1 VRTQLTATTDPEI
14 AHKIDVA
21 GIETN
26 YHDQGL
32 GTPVL
37 LIHGSGPGV
46 TAWANWRGLIP
57 VLSSSHRV
65 IAPDVAG
72 FGYTDAPKD
81 FQYNPATWTAHM
93 FGLLDALGLPRVSV
107 IGNSL
112 GGALALKMAIDR
124 PERIDRV
131 VTMGTAGI
139 PHPITD
145 GLEAVWGY
153 QPALDRMR
161 KLLDFFLYDTSIVSP
176 DLADLRYRATLRPGA
191 QERFA
196 SMFPAPRQKMLDS
209 LALPEEALR
218 ALPHRTLLVHGR
230 EDQVVPVLTSERLS
244 KLIPN
249 SDLHV
254 FGKCGH
260 WSQIEK
266 ADEFAELV
274 QNFLSRP

>member
-1 VRTQLTATTDPEI
+1 MTATVGPEI
-14 AHKIDVA
+14 ANKIDVA

-32 GTPVL
+32 GSPVL
-37 LIHGSGPGV
+37 LIHGSAAGV

-65 IAPDVAG
+65 IAPDVVG

-81 FQYNPATWTAHM
+81 FQYNLHTWTGHL
-93 FGLLDALGLPRVSV
+93 FGLLDALGIPRVSV
-107 IGNSL
+107 LGNSL

-124 PERIDRV
+124 PERIDRI
-131 VTMGTAGI
+131 VTMGSVGI
-139 PHPITD
+139 PFPITD
-145 GLEAVWGY
+145 GLEAAWGY
-153 QPALDRMR
+153 EPSPDKMR
-161 KLLDFFLYDTSIVSP
+161 RLLDFFLYDTSIISP
-176 DLADLRYRATLRPGA
+176 DLVELRYRATLRPGA
-191 QERFA
+191 QETFA
-196 SMFPAPRQKMLDS
+196 SIFPAPRQKMLDS
-209 LALPEEALR
+209 LTLPEDALR
-218 ALPHRTLLVHGR
+218 ALPHQALLVHGR
-230 EDQVVPVLTSERLS
+230 DDQVIPVLTSERLNQ
-244 KLIPN
+244 LIPN

-274 QNFLSRP
+274 QNFLSKQ

>member
-1 VRTQLTATTDPEI
+1 MTATIGPEI
-14 AHKIDVA
+14 ASKIDVA

-26 YHDQGL
+26 YHDQGS
-32 GTPVL
+32 GSPVL
-37 LIHGSGPGV
+37 LIHGSGAGV

-57 VLSSSHRV
+57 VLRSSYRV
-65 IAPDVAG
+65 IAPDVVG
-72 FGYTDAPKD
+72 FGYTSAPEG
-81 FQYNPATWTAHM
+81 FQYNLRTWTGHL
-93 FGLLDALGLPRVSV
+93 FGLLDALGIPRVSV

-124 PERIDRV
+124 PERVDRI
-131 VTMGTAGI
+131 VTMGSAGI
-139 PHPITD
+139 PHPMTD

-153 QPALDRMR
+153 EPSLDSMR
-161 KLLDFFLYDTSIVSP
+161 RLLDFFLYDASVAGP
-176 DLADLRYRATLRPGA
+176 DLAELRYRAALRPGV
-191 QERFA
+191 QEAFA

-209 LALPEEALR
+209 LALPEDALR
-218 ALPHRTLLVHGR
+218 ALPHRALLVHGR
-230 EDQVVPVLTSERLS
+230 DDQVVPVLTSERLS
-244 KLIPN
+244 RLIPN

-274 QNFLSRP
+274 QNFLSRQ

>member
-1 VRTQLTATTDPEI
+1 MTATIDPEF
-14 AHKIDVA
+14 ASKIDVA

-32 GTPVL
+32 GSPVL
-37 LIHGSGPGV
+37 LIHGSGAGV

-65 IAPDVAG
+65 IAPDVVG

-81 FQYNPATWTAHM
+81 FQYNLHTWTGHL
-93 FGLLDALGLPRVSV
+93 FGLLDALGIPRVSV

-112 GGALALKMAIDR
+112 GGVLALKMAIDR
-124 PERIDRV
+124 PERVDRI
-131 VTMGTAGI
+131 VTMGSGGI

-153 QPALDRMR
+153 EPSLDRMR
-161 KLLDFFLYDTSIVSP
+161 RLLDFFLYDTSIVSP
-176 DLADLRYRATLRPGA
+176 DLAELRYRATLRPGA
-191 QERFA
+191 QETFA
-196 SMFPAPRQKMLDS
+196 SIFAAPRQKMLDS
-209 LALPEEALR
+209 LTLPEDALR
-218 ALPHRTLLVHGR
+218 ALPHRALLVHGR
-230 EDQVVPVLTSERLS
+230 DDQVVPVLTSERLNQ
-244 KLIPN
+244 LIPN

-274 QNFLSRP
+274 QNFLS